1 LQDLPAAELNAITA
15 RLIAAL
21 AGDQPT
27 SAECTR
33 FLLRQYLG
41 AERDDLRD
49 ALGSGLAQALTQAAG
64 DPTVVGRA
72 AWLTLFVE
80 ASAIADDERI
90 LEAIG
95 ELLSALRAES
105 RTLRAVNEAAASVD
119 ACLRASSLFD
129 PAEIVPD
136 AIDQLERVIGGA
148 YQPGEGVRG
157 GPSDQVRAASAL
169 ITAYE
174 ITGRLP
180 YSMLAEELMQL
191 ARQSPAVDTDL
202 VLHCETARVL
212 CRLAALHADADY
224 RGAAVIAVNA
234 DYRSD
239 AARILMAQ
247 SARALNASPDEA
259 AVYGLALR
267 ELMALRPAEE

>member
-1 LQDLPAAELNAITA
+1 LEDLPTAELDAITA
-15 RLIAAL
+15 RLIDAL
-21 AGDQPT
+21 AAGHPT

-41 AERDDLRD
+41 SERDDLRD
-49 ALGSGLAQALTQAAG
+49 AIGSGLARALTQAASE
-64 DPTVVGRA
+64 PAVVGRA

-80 ASAIADDERI
+80 AAAIADDERI

-95 ELLSALRAES
+95 DLLTALRAEC
-105 RTLRAVNEAAASVD
+105 RTLRAVDEASVCVD

-129 PAEIVPD
+129 PTEIVPD
-136 AIDQLERVIGGA
+136 VIDQLERVVGGA
-148 YQPGEGVRG
+148 YQPGEGVCG
-157 GPSDQVRAASAL
+157 GLPEQVRAASAL

-191 ARQSPAVDTDL
+191 ARQLLSVEMDL
-202 VLHCETARVL
+202 VLHCEAARVL
-212 CRLAALHADADY
+212 CRLAALHDDADY

-239 AARILMAQ
+239 AARILTAQ
-247 SARALNASPDEA
+247 SARVLDASHDEA
-259 AVYGLALR
+259 AIYGLALG
-267 ELMALRPAEE
+267 ELLASRPAEQ

>member
-1 LQDLPAAELNAITA
+1 MQDLPTAELDAITA
-15 RLIAAL
+15 RLIDAL
-21 AGDQPT
+21 AGDRSH

-41 AERDDLRD
+41 TERDDLRD
-49 ALGSGLAQALTQAAG
+49 ALGAGLAQALTQAASE
-64 DPTVVGRA
+64 PTLVGRA

-80 ASAIADDERI
+80 AAAIADDERI

-95 ELLSALRAES
+95 ALLSALRAEC
-105 RTLRAVNEAAASVD
+105 RTLRAVNEASACVE

-129 PAEIVPD
+129 PAEIVPG
-136 AIDQLERVIGGA
+136 AIDELERVVGGA
-148 YQPGEGVRG
+148 YQPGEGVHG
-157 GPSDQVRAASAL
+157 GPPDQIHAASAL

-180 YSMLAEELMQL
+180 YSMLAEELIQL
-191 ARQSPAVDTDL
+191 ARQSPPPENDL

-212 CRLAALHADADY
+212 CRLAALHDDAAY

-234 DYRSD
+234 DYRGD
-239 AARILMAQ
+239 ARRILTAQ
-247 SARALNASPDEA
+247 SARALDASPHELA
-259 AVYGLALR
+259 IYGLALG
-267 ELMALRPAEE
+267 ELTALGPAGE